1 MCDEYGLNAAN
12 FHFEIKLI
20 TKNATQAPLSFFVCF
35 HKKDRGA
42 YIYNRADNR
51 KFKIRKLLPNYK
63 SYSQTISVLKLFF
76 YEGQTFIY

>member
-42 YIYNRADNR
+42 YIYNRAVCS
-51 KFKIRKLLPNYK
+51 KTKITRLFLAIVTLIMG
-63 SYSQTISVLKLFF
+63 SASSV
-76 YEGQTFIY
+76 TFELG